1 MAQLSPGATVV
12 EAVGIS
18 KHFGHV
24 TALDNVTLGLSA
36 SEVTAVVGD
45 NGAGK
50 STLCSMFAG
59 LLQPDEGEVRIL
71 NQPVHLRSPARAHEL
86 GIATV
91 FQDLA
96 LVAQRDVAAN
106 LFAGQERCRWGFLL
120 DRRRMLQETTD
131 LIADMKVNLP
141 SARTRVGD
149 LSGGQRQAT
158 AIVRALLGNHVATLM
173 DEPTAAL
180 GLRESRR
187 VMELMNRLRDAGQAV
202 MLITHNMDSV
212 FEWCDR
218 VVVMRLGRIRADH
231 RVADISRDAIV
242 GLITGAIVEKPVVGA
257 AAPALVA
264 AAAVE
269 EEEETNE

>member
-1 MAQLSPGATVV
+1 MAPLSPGATVV

-24 TALDNVTLGLSA
+24 TALDNVTLGLGA
-36 SEVTAVVGD
+36 GEVTAVVGD

-59 LLQPDEGEVRIL
+59 LLQPDEGEVRIR
-71 NQPVHLRSPARAHEL
+71 NQVVHLSSPSRAQTL

-96 LVAQRDVAAN
+96 LVPQRDVAAN
-106 LFAGQERCRWGFLL
+106 VFAGQERYRWGFLL
-120 DRRRMLQETTD
+120 DRRRMLQETSD

-231 RVADISRDAIV
+231 RSRRHF
-242 GLITGAIVEKPVVGA
+242 T
-257 AAPALVA
+257 
-264 AAAVE
+264 
-269 EEEETNE
+269 